1 MARSSEADGIV
12 IDERLTLT
20 IDETAAH
27 LSISR
32 SLVYRLIRDQGLP
45 VVQFGGKKL
54 VSRRALEQWIQSQQ
68 VAS

>member
-1 MARSSEADGIV
+1 M

-20 IDETAAH
+20 IDETAD
-27 LSISR
+27 LLGVSR
-32 SLVYRLIRDQGLP
+32 TLVYRLIRDQGLP

-54 VSRRALEQWIQSQQ
+54 VPRRRLEQWVDTQA